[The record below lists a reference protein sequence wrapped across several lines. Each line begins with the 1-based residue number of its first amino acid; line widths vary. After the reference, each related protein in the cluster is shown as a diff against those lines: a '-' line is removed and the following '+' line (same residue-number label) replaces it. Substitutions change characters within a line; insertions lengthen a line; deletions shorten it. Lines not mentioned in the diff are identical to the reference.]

1 MLKQYRKLLLVI
13 VLLSTSNIFAEEINS
28 KVEMVK
34 PSSKDIRTTKRAL
47 IWCTNN
53 LAKIINNNMY
63 KNQVKSAKENY
74 FSKREGLENLK
85 GIFGYVPQ
93 ERSEQLYVSGGEKY
107 KNMFDNKSYGEIIST
122 CDREMMAAYLNY
134 FDNFKPTN
142 LAEKKIATY
151 PKKEDRENLLKEQSI
166 GKQAG
171 LDGVTYGLIDT
182 MVSILNNEYT
192 TDSVKGYLI
201 KPSVNDQYWVLTNV
215 KKEAVAYE
223 MWYKSTPLMIIV
235 MKNNKREYID
245 MGKLPKNTYYQMLG
259 IQKALVSYQ
268 GTTRETSLFT
278 FKEYDGKVS
287 KNTKSVTQSSTNMS
301 HQESSFDCRTQAD
314 KILDLCN
321 NENFRGIKK
330 LEKKFMKN
338 CHDDYDYNTYILLS
352 GVYFHNIKNLNKAA
366 KYAKKALKINDEYT
380 RAYLNLSGILME
392 QGRFDASVELCD
404 KQLKRNLSKEDR
416 FMFNANAGLALFK
429 KADEQRGKR
438 KKTTLAEAKVY
449 FEDALEVNENAGM
462 VEYYLGFIYRG
473 LGETQKSKDYFS
485 NACSNG
491 IAKACKYKH
500 AEN

>member
-1 MLKQYRKLLLVI
+1 
-13 VLLSTSNIFAEEINS
+13 
-28 KVEMVK
+28 
-34 PSSKDIRTTKRAL
+34 
-47 IWCTNN
+47 
-53 LAKIINNNMY
+53 
-63 KNQVKSAKENY
+63 
-74 FSKREGLENLK
+74 
-85 GIFGYVPQ
+85 
-93 ERSEQLYVSGGEKY
+93 
-107 KNMFDNKSYGEIIST
+107 
-122 CDREMMAAYLNY
+122 
-134 FDNFKPTN
+134 
-142 LAEKKIATY
+142 
-151 PKKEDRENLLKEQSI
+151 
-166 GKQAG
+166 
-171 LDGVTYGLIDT
+171 
-182 MVSILNNEYT
+182 
-192 TDSVKGYLI
+192 
-201 KPSVNDQYWVLTNV
+201 
-215 KKEAVAYE
+215 
-223 MWYKSTPLMIIV
+223 
-235 MKNNKREYID
+235 
-245 MGKLPKNTYYQMLG
+245 
-259 IQKALVSYQ
+259 
-268 GTTRETSLFT
+268 
-278 FKEYDGKVS
+278 
-287 KNTKSVTQSSTNMS
+287 MS

-314 KILDLCN
+314 KIMDLYN